1 MIVLTGLPTH
11 RLSNGFAYRPGD
23 ILGRTKPGNLIEHRF
38 LVCFGGEIAHSP
50 GPGDVFQLGTMQAI
64 LAAGGVLRA
73 INRSPSL
80 QETYRRFDRANM
92 IMGVSWWNMTC
103 HATVDFI
110 VCPQHVVDFVERFR
124 AA

>member
-50 GPGDVFQLGTMQAI
+50 GPGDVFQLGTMQAV

-80 QETYRRFDRANM
+80 QESYRRFDRANM

-103 HATVDFI
+103 HATVDGV
-110 VCPQHVVDFVERFR
+110 VCPQHVGDFVERFR